1 MAVLKFRIID
11 HFGRDIEEDLNLATG
26 HDEAGEPPLPP
37 PLDPPALPNPP
48 EDPQAAPVDA
58 SEGEKGQSD
67 GQSFAISE
75 GGQDNTTFFT
85 DAKEGPALK
94 ESARECQSDLLQTGT
109 DGVIPVATLVKVL
122 DGFKGIEDGE
132 KQVAFLLAGWGR
144 EGLQD
149 KRKGKLATNHYHIFI
164 YLYMYTYIT

>member
-1 MAVLKFRIID
+1 MRKDLVDQCASLGLKKTGNMAVLKFRIID

-67 GQSFAISE
+67 EQPVPFVFGRQSFAISE

-94 ESARECQSDLLQTGT
+94 ESARECQSDLLQLEPM
-109 DGVIPVATLVKVL
+109 VS
-122 DGFKGIEDGE
+122 F
-132 KQVAFLLAGWGR
+132 QLLLWSKFSMASRG
-144 EGLQD
+144 
-149 KRKGKLATNHYHIFI
+149 
-164 YLYMYTYIT
+164 